1 MNGTSFS
8 LACTLPN
15 AYVKRIFR
23 AEDWGGGGGGSSN
36 AVVSLI
42 FYPCLPGPSLP
53 PALNDELCI
62 YLDCVMSGTVSQF
75 VFLLLILI
83 NFLFALIVFLNV

>member
-1 MNGTSFS
+1 MNGTCFS

-23 AEDWGGGGGGSSN
+23 AEDWGGGGGSSN

-42 FYPCLPGPSLP
+42 FYPCLPEPSLP
-53 PALNDELCI
+53 PALNDELYI
-62 YLDCVMSGTVSQF
+62 YLVCVMSGTVSQF
-75 VFLLLILI
+75 FRFVFL
-83 NFLFALIVFLNV
+83 FCF

>member
-8 LACTLPN
+8 LVCTLPD

-23 AEDWGGGGGGSSN
+23 AKDWGGGGSSN

-42 FYPCLPGPSLP
+42 FCPCLPGPSLP
-53 PALNDELCI
+53 PALNDELYI
-62 YLDCVMSGTVSQF
+62 YLDYVMSGTMGQF

-83 NFLFALIVFLNV
+83 TFLFLLIEFLNV